1 MTYTVRVMLASEIE
15 CCEERQVAAS
25 EMWAYIQELQRR
37 YGCSVIVEEEGGVV
51 EITVYNSWIE

>member
-1 MTYTVRVMLASEIE
+1 MIYTVRVML
-15 CCEERQVAAS
+15 AS

-37 YGCSVIVEEEGGVV
+37 YGCSVIVEEEEGGVV